1 MSLCTPCTPGP
12 PCDSEYPLLCEPLET
27 TANGKRLVVE
37 DSAACQKTIQ
47 APVSQQVLKTDGAAN
62 LTWTN
67 GANNT
72 VLAKSSTGVVEFDQ
86 VQTAYIA
93 DSAVTTA
100 KINNSAVT
108 TAKIADSSVT
118 TAKIADNAITTVK
131 IADNAVNTLE
141 IANEAVTSA
150 KLRDSAALSVI
161 GRSANSTGVPADI
174 VAGADG
180 RFLRR
185 SSSVLGFGAIV
196 SDDLPAGTVL
206 NAKFYESSTEFVITD
221 FIPFDNSIPQN
232 GEGQQIISGSITP
245 TKSTSKILGIVS
257 VNGDSSGTNV
267 QTVLAAFRGSVA
279 SAIAATWVKYINYSS
294 LISFE
299 FTDSPNTTSATTYSI
314 RIGPDSGTLYVNR
327 QQNAP
332 TSLLGGANKITLTL
346 LEINPS

>member
-1 MSLCTPCTPGP
+1 MSLCTPCTPCP

-47 APVSQQVLKTDGAAN
+47 TPATQQVLKTDGATN
-62 LTWTN
+62 LAWTN

-72 VLAKSSTGVVEFDQ
+72 VLAKSSTGIVEFDQ

-100 KINNSAVT
+100 KINNLAVT
-108 TAKIADSSVT
+108 TAKIADVNVT
-118 TAKIADNAITTVK
+118 TAKIADNAITTAK

-206 NAKFYESSTEFVITD
+206 NAKFYESSTEFEITNV
-221 FIPFDNSIPQN
+221 IPFDNSTPQN
-232 GEGQQIISGSITP
+232 GEGQQIITGSITP
-245 TKSTSKILGIVS
+245 TKTTSKILGIVS
-257 VNGDSSGTNV
+257 LNGDSSSTSV
-267 QTVLAAFRGSVA
+267 QTVVAVFRGSVA
-279 SAIAATWVKYINYSS
+279 DAIDATWVRYINYSS
-294 LISFE
+294 LVAFQFI
-299 FTDSPNTTSATTYSI
+299 DSPNTTSATTYSI
-314 RIGPDSGTLYVNR
+314 RTGPDAGILYINKT
-327 QQNAP
+327 N
-332 TSLLGGANKITLTL
+332 TGSILGGSNKISLTL

>member
-1 MSLCTPCTPGP
+1 
-12 PCDSEYPLLCEPLET
+12 
-27 TANGKRLVVE
+27 LVVE

-47 APVSQQVLKTDGAAN
+47 TPATQQVLKTDGASN
-62 LTWTN
+62 LAWTN

-93 DSAVTTA
+93 DSAITTA

-118 TAKIADNAITTVK
+118 TAKIPDNAITTAK

-221 FIPFDNSIPQN
+221 VIPLDNSVPQN
-232 GEGQQIISGSITP
+232 GEGQQIISGAITP
-245 TKSTSKILGIVS
+245 TKTTSKILGIVS
-257 VNGDSSGTNV
+257 LNGDGSGPSTIV
-267 QTVLAAFRGSVA
+267 AAFRGSVA
-279 SAIAATWVKYINYSS
+279 GAISSTWVQDIQSSSLVAFQFIDTPATTSSVTYTIRCGPGSSGTIYINR
-294 LISFE
+294 
-299 FTDSPNTTSATTYSI
+299 NN
-314 RIGPDSGTLYVNR
+314 SG
-327 QQNAP
+327 
-332 TSLLGGANKITLTL
+332 SLLGGSNKITLTL

>member
-1 MSLCTPCTPGP
+1 MSLCTPCTPCP

-47 APVSQQVLKTDGAAN
+47 TPAAQQVLKTDGASN

-72 VLAKSSTGVVEFDQ
+72 VLGKSTTGIVEFDQ

-100 KINNSAVT
+100 KINNLA
-108 TAKIADSSVT
+108 VT
-118 TAKIADNAITTVK
+118 TAKIADNAITTAK

-174 VAGADG
+174 VAALDG
-180 RFLRR
+180 QFLRR
-185 SSSVLGFGAIV
+185 SGGVVGFGAITTP
-196 SDDLPAGTVL
+196 DLPTSTVS
-206 NAKFYESSTEFVITD
+206 NAKFYDSPTEFVITG
-221 FIPFDNSIPQN
+221 IVPLDNTIPQN
-232 GEGQQIISGSITP
+232 GEGQQIISGTIAPSKT
-245 TKSTSKILGIVS
+245 TSKILGILS
-257 VNGDSSGTNV
+257 LNGDGTTTSV
-267 QTVLAAFRGSVA
+267 FAAFRDLVA
-279 SAIAATWVKYINYSS
+279 DAISSTWVQTISSSS
-294 LISFE
+294 LVAFQFI
-299 FTDSPNTTSATTYSI
+299 DSPATTSSVTYTI
-314 RIGPDSGTLYVNR
+314 RCGPGQAGTLYINR
-327 QQNAP
+327 NN
-332 TSLLGGANKITLTL
+332 TVSLLGGSNKITLTL